1 MVYSTL
7 HIPMV
12 YQEKG
17 SGFMGILWIALEKLT
32 VSPEPTK
39 ELMKDYLLFGE
50 YFCPPEYRADNVGRN
65 PWFFDKDNKLVSL
78 GGKMGEPEIWYFHIK
93 KFLEKRG
100 FQLIGDPKIVS
111 EMDVD
116 IDVRHLEFERIIA
129 RYDDRPILEQR
140 FLDDDDIKLSEHGI
154 DNEDD

>member
-1 MVYSTL
+1 ML
-7 HIPMV
+7 NIPMA
-12 YQEKG
+12 YQKKG
-17 SGFMGILWIALEKLT
+17 SVFMGILWIALEKLT

-39 ELMKDYLLFGE
+39 ELMKDFLLFGE

-78 GGKMGEPEIWYFHIK
+78 GGKMGEPEIWYRHIK
-93 KFLEKRG
+93 KFFEKRG
-100 FQLIGDPKIVS
+100 FQLIGDPNIVC

-140 FLDDDDIKLSEHGI
+140 FLDDDDIKVSEQATDTE
-154 DNEDD
+154 DN

>member
-1 MVYSTL
+1 MFS
-7 HIPMV
+7 
-12 YQEKG
+12 
-17 SGFMGILWIALEKLT
+17 
-32 VSPEPTK
+32 
-39 ELMKDYLLFGE
+39 E
-50 YFCPPEYRADNVGRN
+50 YFCPPEYSPDNVGYN
-65 PWFFDKDNKLVSL
+65 PWFFDKDNKLVSI
-78 GGKMGEPEIWYFHIK
+78 GGKRDEPDIWYRHIK

-129 RYDDRPILEQR
+129 RYDDRPILEKR

>member
-1 MVYSTL
+1 
-7 HIPMV
+7 
-12 YQEKG
+12 
-17 SGFMGILWIALEKLT
+17 MGILWIALEKLT

-39 ELMKDYLLFGE
+39 ELMKDYLLFSE

-78 GGKMGEPEIWYFHIK
+78 GGKMDEPQIWYRHIK
-93 KFLEKRG
+93 IFMEKRG
-100 FQLIGDPKIVS
+100 FQLLGDPKIVC

-129 RYDDRPILEQR
+129 RYDDRKNLEQKY
-140 FLDDDDIKLSEHGI
+140 LDETDIDVSEAATNI
-154 DNEDD
+154 KDN

>member
-1 MVYSTL
+1 ML
-7 HIPMV
+7 NIPLV
-12 YQEKG
+12 YQKKG
-17 SGFMGILWIALEKLT
+17 SVFMGILWIALEKLT

-39 ELMKDYLLFGE
+39 ELMKDFLLFGE
-50 YFCPPEYRADNVGRN
+50 YFCPPEYRADDVGRN

-78 GGKMGEPEIWYFHIK
+78 GGKMGEPEIWYCHIK

-140 FLDDDDIKLSEHGI
+140 FLDYDDIKLSEQAT
-154 DNEDD
+154 DNEDN